1 MRHVGIALDWSH
13 AGHVGCATGLLVI
26 FMSGAT
32 AAADLQWLQFIII
45 VNAWLVRD
53 GDSGDGVGCGY
64 YWSLVSDFS

>member
-1 MRHVGIALDWSH
+1 
-13 AGHVGCATGLLVI
+13 
-26 FMSGAT
+26 MSGAT